1 MMKMMQLLR
10 AYSVDSESTQ
20 AGASTLSVTA

>member
-1 MMKMMQLLR
+1 MKMMQLLR

-20 AGASTLSVTA
+20 AGASTLSITA